1 MNKNDILDKAK
12 TIINGE
18 RQGTYGHAEDSFGV
32 IAKLWSAF
40 LGKELSSADVANMMI
55 LIKVARNSSGVY
67 KDDNWIDICG
77 YAALGGEIQDNGSKN
92 ESTGVFHLEE
102 VIFPTYKMAVD
113 VFEQMRIALR
123 THGEIAVARYYHL
136 CDLQHF
142 EGSVEYGWTS
152 LDGVEIRRIG
162 SIGEGYVIDLPEPQK
177 L

>member
-55 LIKVARNSSGVY
+55 LMKVARNSSGVY

-77 YAALGGEIQDNGSKN
+77 YAALGGEIQDSGSKN
-92 ESTGVFHLEE
+92 ESTGVFQLAE
-102 VIFPTYKMAVD
+102 IKLPTEDAAMCVLN
-113 VFEQMRIALR
+113 EMR
-123 THGEIAVARYYHL
+123 RYISAYGHV
-136 CDLQHF
+136 
-142 EGSVEYGWTS
+142 SVSDYYEMCGAANKRGATEEYGWKS
-152 LDGVEIRRIG
+152 LDAAKIYHV
-162 SIGEGYVIDLPEPQK
+162 SIGVGYYIKLPLPQK